1 MKTTV
6 ISSNKENG
14 KLNTPA
20 GIQTIQ
26 NKPELTVNGLPVNT
40 GFYDKKEP
48 EPEEKKTGVTPMVSV
63 STPPEPAKPETKEEP
78 TKKELKE
85 EVKAVP
91 NLENTLKLVE
101 ELHRRKVQRDRLLAT
116 INSLENFEIA
126 QKEDAEETD
135 SNYYQGC
142 QLTIEDDNR
151 NKFSTNNPVIIQA
164 VAQFVNQMCVARLAE
179 IEAGIIIP

>member
-6 ISSNKENG
+6 INSSKGNG
-14 KLNTPA
+14 KINT
-20 GIQTIQ
+20 TIG
-26 NKPELTVNGLPVNT
+26 NDTPGKIAEATVNGLPVNT
-40 GFYDKKEP
+40 GFDKKEA
-48 EPEEKKTGVTPMVSV
+48 EPEAPETIADAAIPA
-63 STPPEPAKPETKEEP
+63 STPAELATPETKQEP

-85 EVKAVP
+85 EMKAVP

-116 INSLENFEIA
+116 INSLESFEIA

-151 NKFSTNNPVIIQA
+151 NKFSTKNPVIIQA
-164 VAQFVNQMCVARLAE
+164 VAQFVNHMCVNRLAE
-179 IEAGIIIP
+179 IEAGIVIP

>member
-6 ISSNKENG
+6 INSSKENG
-14 KLNTPA
+14 KITPPIGNSIPA
-20 GIQTIQ
+20 KTGE
-26 NKPELTVNGLPVNT
+26 PTVNGLPVNT
-40 GFYDKKEP
+40 GFDKKEA
-48 EPEEKKTGVTPMVSV
+48 EPEGTETIADVAVPETTVA
-63 STPPEPAKPETKEEP
+63 EPANPETKVEP

-85 EVKAVP
+85 EVKTVP

-116 INSLENFEIA
+116 INSLATFEIA

-142 QLTIEDDNR
+142 ELTIEDDNR
-151 NKFSTNNPVIIQA
+151 KKFSTKNPVIIHA
-164 VAQFVNQMCVARLAE
+164 VAQFVNQMCVNRLAE
-179 IEAGIIIP
+179 IEAGIVIP